1 MVKTSD
7 CGSDMRGF
15 ESHHPPHFIGVLL
28 GNLMSQKDFRQ
39 NKNYRLASYVG
50 YIGSILLFISYN
62 AIPNGEYANIG
73 QRFIG
78 MIITIFLWFVIIS
91 VFNVFLRFS
100 FFVSKQQDNKSN
112 IIHDIGVI
120 IGYILG
126 VGPPLLCLISSLISR

>member
-1 MVKTSD
+1 
-7 CGSDMRGF
+7 
-15 ESHHPPHFIGVLL
+15 
-28 GNLMSQKDFRQ
+28 MSQKDLRQ

-100 FFVSKQQDNKSN
+100 IFVSKQQDNKSN

-120 IGYILG
+120 IGCILG